1 MSILFSGLF
10 VMYRFMHKLANA
22 VFSWFNLN
30 WLRLDWRWSRRNYV
44 HAAKEGIEK
53 RVPNWSKPEM
63 RSSWPNGIFERLLEV
78 KNIPA
83 LFFLFKSWHPYK
95 AKETLDHSPP
105 PSSSIRLVMFF
116 SIFLSQKLLQRWNHM
131 LLHQAIVWKKVICF
145 LNDEFDVPYQKYLDP
160 PIFRIFCLIYLIT
173 RCKAIDKKCGRSYG
187 ISVKAL

>member
-1 MSILFSGLF
+1 MKLNNSNWKRKTTMSILFSGLF

-44 HAAKEGIEK
+44 HAAKEGREK

-78 KNIPA
+78 KNIPT

-105 PSSSIRLVMFF
+105 PHLPSDL
-116 SIFLSQKLLQRWNHM
+116 W
-131 LLHQAIVWKKVICF
+131 CF
-145 LNDEFDVPYQKYLDP
+145 LVF
-160 PIFRIFCLIYLIT
+160 FCLKNCYNDGIT
-173 RCKAIDKKCGRSYG
+173 CCFNRQLCERRLF
-187 ISVKAL
+187 VF